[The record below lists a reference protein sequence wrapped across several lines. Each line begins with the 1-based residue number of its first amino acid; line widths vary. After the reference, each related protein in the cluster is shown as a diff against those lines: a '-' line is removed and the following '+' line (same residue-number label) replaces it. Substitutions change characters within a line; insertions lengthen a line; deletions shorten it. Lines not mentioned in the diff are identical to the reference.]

1 VAVRSIG
8 TSGRRPLLDDLDKAI
23 IKALQLD
30 GRRPYA
36 QIGRELKV
44 PEATVRQ
51 RAERLISRGIVQV
64 VGVTD
69 PLAMGFGQP
78 AFIGLHVDASRLDEV
93 ADAVAALEEVTYV
106 VVTAGRFDM
115 ICEVVCEDNGG
126 STKATH
132 TYYMSPELQTIV
144 FQERYRVRN
153 WPGAPPPDRT
163 TWQFV
168 RQEIIFENRRIREAF
183 RHSSRVVRGRW
194 WHTALVALLLFIIAQ
209 VTGPV
214 IGISPGAA
222 MLGMMNSGK
231 VRAAGTELGE
241 CRMGSSARSP
251 PQAKR
256 NSWVK
261 LDEGT
266 VNLRLSRRVSG

>member
-1 VAVRSIG
+1 LTRIAPDGYDSCLMAMRSLP

-78 AFIGLHVDASRLDEV
+78 AFIGLHVEADKLEEV
-93 ADAVAALEEVTYV
+93 ADRVAALDEVTYV

-115 ICEVVCEDNGG
+115 ICEVVCEDNEHLLRVLSEQLAQIEGIR
-126 STKATH
+126 STET
-132 TYYMSPELQTIV
+132 MVELRFV
-144 FQERYRVRN
+144 KESYR
-153 WPGAPPPDRT
+153 W
-163 TWQFV
+163 
-168 RQEIIFENRRIREAF
+168 
-183 RHSSRVVRGRW
+183 
-194 WHTALVALLLFIIAQ
+194 
-209 VTGPV
+209 
-214 IGISPGAA
+214 
-222 MLGMMNSGK
+222 
-231 VRAAGTELGE
+231 GT
-241 CRMGSSARSP
+241 R
-251 PQAKR
+251 
-256 NSWVK
+256 
-261 LDEGT
+261 
-266 VNLRLSRRVSG
+266 